1 MSASDEDLDAFRQC
15 FERNGMPRRH
25 DALRWQYG
33 ENPVEKVLVD
43 LAVDGNRVG
52 GIYAV
57 QPARVQ
63 IGGDAALAVQS
74 VDTLVDSQ
82 FRGRGLFTS
91 MARGLYERAAAE
103 GAKFVYGFP
112 NGNSAPGFFG
122 KLAWVSLDPVPFLL
136 RPLRTRY
143 FATKLPLGPFEKLV
157 PDLRVP
163 VRTRATKGR
172 SNIVEVREIGSE
184 VDQLWSE
191 FSSGIDVT
199 VVRDARYLRWRLR
212 KPGELYHLIGVEEG
226 GALDALCAFTTVD
239 KHGGRVGYVLEL
251 MHRPDKLKAATVL
264 LTEAVRR
271 MAADRADA
279 VLAWCFPHSP
289 NAGAYSEVGF
299 FGLPERFRPIELH
312 VGVRSFDPSHTTLLA
327 RRESWYMSYCDSD
340 TV

>member
-74 VDTLVDSQ
+74 V
-82 FRGRGLFTS
+82 
-91 MARGLYERAAAE
+91 
-103 GAKFVYGFP
+103 GFP

-122 KLAWVSLDPVPFLL
+122 KLAWVSLAPVPFLL